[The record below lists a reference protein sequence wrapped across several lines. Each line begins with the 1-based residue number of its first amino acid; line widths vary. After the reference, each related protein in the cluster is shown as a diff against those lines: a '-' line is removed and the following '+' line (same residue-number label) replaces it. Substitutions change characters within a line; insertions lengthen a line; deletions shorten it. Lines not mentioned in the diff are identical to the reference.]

1 MNTHEALSMQIRE
14 EASQLSTREEMI
26 SQVKSCLHLKKG
38 VKLSYIKNNART
50 LRDPSK
56 HLCLLCAVG
65 SRTNEDYELN
75 ICTNCGYLFCAHN
88 DNHSLTHYKKNNKHS
103 VFVNIITLK
112 SFCYACNM
120 EVLPFDKKNMVIRD
134 VSQFI
139 RTNLVS
145 SVSSEQQDISPDTS
159 LNAKSQEKSSTF
171 SKHFFKSSSSPKLHI
186 IHPGLKNM
194 GATCYFNSVLQV
206 LSSSEHLHDC
216 ISRHPFHPDRD
227 PKLHFENHLDSSLL
241 SSFVRFMESFYKA
254 DGSVTVF
261 RPGILFSE
269 FRSRHPQFTEGVQQD
284 AHELLRYLLNDL
296 INEEKE
302 VAKAANNI
310 EPPLLQSHSKVPSE
324 NGHQSNN
331 NHKSASPLAT
341 PIKEDSPI
349 VGANSASSYT
359 HSPST
364 SPIPCVSK
372 EDHSLKKIDSIQSS
386 IVNISETKPDEDFV
400 ITGSNNPFKRDNRR
414 DFNLHSQED
423 SSHDGINKINN
434 HSPKFDKSA
443 ASFANDSEVSMI
455 LDEDSAH
462 TVIDSSF
469 TGRLVSLIL
478 CKNCKEVSKSYE
490 PTQDFSLS
498 IHAHSKSLSKRH
510 RLHRALRSRFGRSP
524 KKPTGVPDV
533 KIIIDDVN
541 PENEKNKAD
550 DSQGDKSETPN
561 EHSAEDEKSAGSSY
575 FQSFRRLSNRSNYSR
590 RSQKQSNNLSSLIF
604 PESMI
609 ANSSC
614 INEPNTIVDCLR
626 NFTRIEEL
634 SGDNM
639 FACESC
645 GRSCDCK
652 SSSNH
657 NSVSQEN
664 TEDESACDCSVDFTY
679 REAYKRLLID
689 SPLPPVFVI
698 HLKRFHHYFSADGS
712 CDPKKITGFVQFDQ
726 ELDVNEFVMP
736 TLQSLEGN
744 KYRLFGVV
752 THSGT
757 LNYGHYVAYVLSH
770 KHVPADR
777 SASPTSETP
786 ESETEP
792 GSKERQWLYISDNM
806 VSKTTW
812 EEVSKVEAYMLFYEK
827 IK

>member
-1 MNTHEALSMQIRE
+1 MNTQEALSIQIQE
-14 EASQLSTREEMI
+14 EASQLSTREELV

-56 HLCLLCAVG
+56 HLCLLCAVNSG
-65 SRTNEDYELN
+65 TNEDYELN
-75 ICTNCGYLFCAHN
+75 LCTNCGYLFCAHN
-88 DNHSLTHYKKNNKHS
+88 DNHSITHYRKNNKHS
-103 VFVNIITLK
+103 VFVNIVTLK
-112 SFCYACNM
+112 CFCFACNM
-120 EVLPFDKKNMVIRD
+120 EVLPFEKKNMVIRD

-139 RTNLVS
+139 RANLVS
-145 SVSSEQQDISPDTS
+145 PFSSEQQDSS
-159 LNAKSQEKSSTF
+159 FNYNSKSQEKLSTF
-171 SKHFFKSSSSPKLHI
+171 SKHFSKSPPSPKLHI

-216 ISRHPFHPDRD
+216 ISRRPFRSDRN

-241 SSFVRFMESFYKA
+241 SAFVRFMKSFYRA

-269 FRSRHPQFTEGVQQD
+269 FRYRHPQFSEGIQQD

-302 VAKAANNI
+302 VARVGSTIAS
-310 EPPLLQSHSKVPSE
+310 PSPQSHSNAASE

-331 NHKSASPLAT
+331 NHKPASPLTT
-341 PIKEDSPI
+341 PINNHSVS
-349 VGANSASSYT
+349 VGADIVSSYI
-359 HSPST
+359 HSPNI
-364 SPIPCVSK
+364 SPIPCASK
-372 EDHSLKKIDSIQSS
+372 EDHSIQNVDSSQLN
-386 IVNISETKPDEDFV
+386 IVNISETKANENFV
-400 ITGSNNPFKRDNRR
+400 ITGSNNPFKKDNRR
-414 DFNLHSQED
+414 DIYSHLQKGLSQ
-423 SSHDGINKINN
+423 DGVDEANN
-434 HSPKFDKSA
+434 HFPNFDEFT
-443 ASFANDSEVSMI
+443 ASSTNDSDNSMNM
-455 LDEDSAH
+455 DEEHAQ
-462 TVIDSSF
+462 TVIDSLF

-498 IHAHSKSLSKRH
+498 IHAHSKNLSKRH
-510 RLHRALRSRFGRSP
+510 RFHRALRSRFGRSP
-524 KKPTGVPDV
+524 KKPIDVPDV

-541 PENEKNKAD
+541 SVNEKNPDESNENKP
-550 DSQGDKSETPN
+550 ETPT
-561 EHSAEDEKSAGSSY
+561 ERDAAEDEKSAGNSY
-575 FQSFRRLSNRSNYSR
+575 FQSFRRLSNRSIHSR
-590 RSQKQSNNLSSLIF
+590 RSQKQSSNLSSLIF
-604 PESMI
+604 PESLI
-609 ANSSC
+609 ADSAH

-652 SSSNH
+652 SASNH
-657 NSVSQEN
+657 GSVSQEN
-664 TEDESACDCSVDFTY
+664 TEDESTCDCSLNFTY

-698 HLKRFHHYFSADGS
+698 HLKRFHHNFSADGS
-712 CDPKKITGFVQFDQ
+712 CDPKKINGFVQFEQ

-736 TLQSLEGN
+736 TIRSSEGN

-752 THSGT
+752 AHSGT

-770 KHVPADR
+770 KHVPVDR
-777 SASPTSETP
+777 STSPTSETS

-806 VSKTTW
+806 VLKTSW